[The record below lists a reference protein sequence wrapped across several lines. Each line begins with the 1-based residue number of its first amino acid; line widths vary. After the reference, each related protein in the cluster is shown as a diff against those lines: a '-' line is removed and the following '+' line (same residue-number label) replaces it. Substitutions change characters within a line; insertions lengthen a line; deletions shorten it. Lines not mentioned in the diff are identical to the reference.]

1 MSLVKKIFLSG
12 LILFSASNICSQTK
26 IGAGVLTAVIDGQK
40 DSIGLNI
47 SSHNEP
53 NSVYCDVNGGTSQ
66 TGMFHFIFEN
76 TGSFKDIKPQTLD
89 LSSADSYGKIQW
101 TDFLTLSPY
110 TYKSGKFAITSN
122 DGKKLKGTI
131 EAVASSAGNS
141 MMQLLGR
148 GKSEKTLT
156 NGSFEINYEGK

>member
-1 MSLVKKIFLSG
+1 MSFTKIIIV
-12 LILFSASNICSQTK
+12 LILMIFSSLHIQSQNI
-26 IGAGVLTAVIDGQK
+26 IGAGVMTATIDGQQEK
-40 DSIGLNI
+40 IVLNI

-89 LSSADSYGKIQW
+89 LTNPDSYSKIQW

-110 TYKSGKFAITSN
+110 TYKSGKFAITLN
-122 DGKKLKGTI
+122 DGKKLKGTF

-141 MMQLLGR
+141 MMQLLGK
-148 GKSEKTLT
+148 GKLEKTLT
-156 NGSFEINYEGK
+156 NGTFEIDYGK

>member
-1 MSLVKKIFLSG
+1 MSFTKMILV
-12 LILFSASNICSQTK
+12 LILMIFSSQHIQSQNI
-26 IGAGVLTAVIDGQK
+26 IGAGVMTAVIDGQEEK
-40 DSIGLNI
+40 IGLNI

-66 TGMFHFIFEN
+66 TGMFHFIFED

-89 LSSADSYGKIQW
+89 LSNPDAYSKIQW

-122 DGKKLKGTI
+122 DGKKLKGTF
-131 EAVASSAGNS
+131 EAVAMSAGNS
-141 MMQLLGR
+141 MMQLLGQ

-156 NGSFEINYEGK
+156 NGTFEIDYGK

>member
-1 MSLVKKIFLSG
+1 MIKIFSLF
-12 LILFSASNICSQTK
+12 ILMTFFSLKIYPQDV
-26 IGAGVLTAVIDGQK
+26 IGAGVLTATIDGQQEK
-40 DSIGLNI
+40 IGLNI

-53 NSVYCDVNGGTSQ
+53 NSVYCDINGGTSQ
-66 TGMFHFIFEN
+66 AGMFHFIFEK

-89 LSSADSYGKIQW
+89 LSNPDAFSKVQW

-110 TYKSGKFAITSN
+110 TYKSGKFAVTSN

-141 MMQLLGR
+141 MMQLLGK

-156 NGSFEINYEGK
+156 NGTFEIDYGK

>member
-1 MSLVKKIFLSG
+1 MSFTK
-12 LILFSASNICSQTK
+12 LISTVILMVLFSLKIHSQNI
-26 IGAGVLTAVIDGQK
+26 IGAGVLTATIDGQQEK
-40 DSIGLNI
+40 IGLNI
-47 SSHNEP
+47 SSHNDP
-53 NSVYCDVNGGTSQ
+53 NSVYCDVNGGASQ

-89 LSSADSYGKIQW
+89 LSNPDSYSKIQW

-110 TYKSGKFAITSN
+110 TYKSGKFAVTSN
-122 DGKKLKGTI
+122 DGKILKGTF

-141 MMQLLGR
+141 MMQLLGK

-156 NGSFEINYEGK
+156 NGTFEINYGK